1 MIGSNVTTNWGGNCT
16 YRADVVHRPS
26 SLDELSEIVVRAE
39 RVRVLGTRHSF
50 SDIADAPELIA
61 LDGLPDEITVDGPTV
76 TVPAALTYSQLADTL
91 REEGLA
97 LRNLASLP
105 HISVGGA
112 IATATHGSGNRHGN
126 LATQVAALELMT
138 SRGELTTLS
147 RGDPDF
153 DGVVVGLGSLGVVT
167 RVTLDVEP
175 TYDMR
180 QRVFEH
186 LSWDT
191 LLEEFDAIT
200 AAADSVSVFTR
211 WSDDVDQIWLKS
223 RAEIEGELL
232 GAVAATVDRHPIP
245 GADPVNATSQLGRA
259 GLWSDR
265 LPHFR
270 SGFMPST
277 GDEIQSEYLVDRR
290 HGPDA
295 IEATLRLGDRI
306 RPLLYIAEIRTIAA
320 DDLWLSPQYGR
331 DTVAIH
337 FTWKREQEAVEQAL
351 AEVERALA
359 PFAPR
364 PHWGK
369 LFLADAAQIA
379 PLYERLPDFV
389 GLLGRLDP
397 RGAFRN
403 AWLERHLL
411 G

>member
-1 MIGSNVTTNWGGNCT
+1 
-16 YRADVVHRPS
+16 
-26 SLDELSEIVVRAE
+26 
-39 RVRVLGTRHSF
+39 
-50 SDIADAPELIA
+50 
-61 LDGLPDEITVDGPTV
+61 
-76 TVPAALTYSQLADTL
+76 VPAALTYSQLADRL

-112 IATATHGSGNRHGN
+112 IATGTHGSGNLNGN

-153 DGVVVGLGSLGVVT
+153 DGVVVGLGSLGAVT
-167 RVTLDVEP
+167 RITLDVEP
-175 TYDMR
+175 AYEMR

-186 LSWDT
+186 LSWDM
-191 LLEEFDAIT
+191 LFEQFDAIT
-200 AAADSVSVFTR
+200 AAADSVSLFTL
-211 WSDDVDQIWLKS
+211 WSDDVDQVWLKS

-232 GAVAATVDRHPIP
+232 GATAATADLHPIP
-245 GADPVNATSQLGRA
+245 GADPVNVTPQLGKP

-270 SGFMPST
+270 SGFTPSA

-290 HGPDA
+290 HGPAA
-295 IEATLRLGDRI
+295 IEAILRIGDRI
-306 RPLLYIAEIRTIAA
+306 RPLLYISEIRTIAA
-320 DDLWLSPQYGR
+320 DDLWLSPEYGR
-331 DTVAIH
+331 DTVGIH
-337 FTWKREQEAVEQAL
+337 FTWKRDQDAVERAL
-351 AEVERALA
+351 IEVERALE

-369 LFLADAAQIA
+369 LFLSA

-389 GLLGRLDP
+389 ALLDRLDP

-403 AWLERHLL
+403 DWLERHVL

>member
-1 MIGSNVTTNWGGNCT
+1 MDVTTNWGGNYT
-16 YRADVVHRPS
+16 YRAKRVHRPS

-50 SDIADAPELIA
+50 SDIADAPELIT
-61 LDGLPDEITVDGPTV
+61 LDGLPDETTVDGATV
-76 TVPAALTYSQLADTL
+76 TVPAALTYSQLADGL
-91 REEGLA
+91 REAGLA

-112 IATATHGSGNRHGN
+112 IATATHGSGNRNGN

-138 SRGELTTLS
+138 SRGEFTTLS
-147 RGDPDF
+147 RGHPDF
-153 DGVVVGLGSLGVVT
+153 DGVVVGLGSLGAVT

-175 TYDMR
+175 TYEMR

-200 AAADSVSVFTR
+200 AAADSVSVFTL

-223 RAEIEGELL
+223 RTEIEGELL

-245 GADPVNATSQLGRA
+245 GADPVNATPQLGRA
-259 GLWSDR
+259 GLWSER

-290 HGPDA
+290 YGPNAVEA
-295 IEATLRLGDRI
+295 ILRLGDRI

-337 FTWKREQEAVEQAL
+337 FSW
-351 AEVERALA
+351 
-359 PFAPR
+359 
-364 PHWGK
+364 
-369 LFLADAAQIA
+369 
-379 PLYERLPDFV
+379 
-389 GLLGRLDP
+389 
-397 RGAFRN
+397 
-403 AWLERHLL
+403 
-411 G
+411 

>member
-1 MIGSNVTTNWGGNCT
+1 VTTNWSGTYT
-16 YRADVVHRPS
+16 YRANVMHRPS
-26 SLDELSEIVVRAE
+26 SLDELSEIVAGAQ
-39 RVRVLGTRHSF
+39 RVHVLGTRHSF
-50 SDIADAPELIA
+50 SDIADAPELIT
-61 LDGLPDEITVDGPTV
+61 LDELPGEITVDGATV
-76 TVPAALTYSQLADTL
+76 TVPAARTYSQLADRL

-97 LRNLASLP
+97 LHNLASLP

-112 IATATHGSGNRHGN
+112 IATATHGSGNRNGN

-138 SRGELTTLS
+138 SHGELTTLS
-147 RGDPDF
+147 RSDPDF
-153 DGVVVGLGSLGVVT
+153 DGAVVGLGSLGAVT

-175 TYDMR
+175 AYDMN

-186 LSWDT
+186 LSWDV
-191 LLEEFDAIT
+191 LFEQFDAIT
-200 AAADSVSVFTR
+200 AAADSVSVFTL
-211 WSDDVDQIWLKS
+211 WSEDVDQIWLKS
-223 RAEIEGELL
+223 RGEIERELL
-232 GAVAATVDRHPIP
+232 GAAAATADRHPIP
-245 GADPVNATSQLGRA
+245 GADPVNVTPQLGQP

-270 SGFMPST
+270 SGFIPSA

-290 HGPDA
+290 QGPAA
-295 IEATLRLGDRI
+295 IEAILRLGARL
-306 RPLLYIAEIRTIAA
+306 RPLLYISEIRTIAA
-320 DDLWLSPQYGR
+320 DDLWLSPQHGR
-331 DTVAIH
+331 DTVGIH
-337 FTWKREQEAVEQAL
+337 FTWKREPESVERAI
-351 AEVERALA
+351 AEVERTLE

-369 LFLADAAQIA
+369 LFLADAAKVA

-389 GLLGRLDP
+389 ALLDRLDP

>member
-1 MIGSNVTTNWGGNCT
+1 VTTNWGGNYT
-16 YRADVVHRPS
+16 YRAKVVHRPS

-50 SDIADAPELIA
+50 NDIADAPELIV
-61 LDGLPDEITVDGPTV
+61 LDGLPGEATVDGTTV
-76 TVPAALTYSQLADTL
+76 TLPAALTYSQLADRL
-91 REEGLA
+91 RGEGLA

-112 IATATHGSGNRHGN
+112 IATATHGSGDRNGN

-153 DGVVVGLGSLGVVT
+153 DGAVVGLGSLGAVT

-175 TYDMR
+175 AYEIR

-186 LSWDT
+186 LSWDM
-191 LLEEFDAIT
+191 LLEQFDAIT
-200 AAADSVSVFTR
+200 AAADSVSVFTL

-223 RAEIEGELL
+223 RGEIADELF
-232 GAVAATVDRHPIP
+232 GATAATADRHPIP
-245 GADPVNATSQLGRA
+245 GADPVNATPQLARP
-259 GLWSDR
+259 GLWSER

-270 SGFMPST
+270 SGFTPST
-277 GDEIQSEYLVDRR
+277 GDEIQSEYLIDRR
-290 HGPDA
+290 HGRAAVEA
-295 IEATLRLGDRI
+295 ILRLGVRI

-331 DTVAIH
+331 DTVGIH
-337 FTWKREQEAVEQAL
+337 FTWKREQEAVERAL
-351 AEVERALA
+351 AEVERALE
-359 PFAPR
+359 PFDAR

-369 LFLADAAQIA
+369 LFLAA
-379 PLYERLPDFV
+379 PAFERLPDFV
-389 GLLGRLDP
+389 ALLGRLDP

-403 AWLERHLL
+403 DWLERHVL